1 MRPLAAALVP
11 SLLLLSAL
19 PSQDAAALVDRE
31 AKLAQKAVTGLHAL
45 ADALQAQR
53 QHLRALELRRSIWQ
67 DYAENDDKARE
78 KCGFV
83 KVGDL
88 WRKDDSRLVLDKDF
102 KGDPKVMKKVDQDE
116 ATLKKELLAEHRT
129 LAAGWTKAGDEA
141 KAARHW
147 LRVLRLQPGDKEAA
161 AALAVQPFEGFRG
174 TPAELAMLRRGR
186 TIQGACDWLRRT
198 AFPTAPT
205 TGEHPLLA
213 AAKISHVGVKS
224 EHFEVWGTLPPADL
238 ATIAVECERGLL
250 LARTLVG
257 IHGGTVFVPKSHR
270 NLVFVSK
277 EQYAALLDQCADQF
291 EAARLQ
297 FLKNDVDQA
306 FVESAAGPLRLHRAY
321 LGIEASVD
329 QAVRGVVQDAI
340 AVRTDGL
347 YEGLGHAA
355 CGFLFGRT
363 LTFLLEQQKARTV
376 ATWTQKALAP
386 DLKVWMQI
394 AEESAWAKSDT
405 RTSELVLLSAAKF
418 STEQRVKAWAICHYL
433 MHTRPEFLA
442 ELDQSQNKD
451 IHTPPDVEQEFKR
464 RTQIELPKIDHEWR
478 EFWGRG
484 AELRKAI
491 ATDPVPDEKAP
502 DRAAKLRAR
511 SLVDA
516 VNAVRAGAEC
526 GPAGFFVSVGPEVQA
541 VQHYD
546 EQLLKAEAERKK
558 KPKEPVALPS
568 PPPELGRRVLWSRQ
582 KEAVAAV
589 AEWFADPAMR
599 EALLHPGRELFGGSV
614 YAGAWLCDVTSAA
627 VPTQRGVPMCWPR
640 DRQRE
645 VPADATAGAL
655 GTRAAAALLAAGKQ
669 PTDRVGM
676 PITAHFLRGLAPEAA
691 AKLRCQVWCGN
702 HAVHGVLVDYGRA
715 GTGAEAAF
723 DMVDGLFAF
732 LPLEPLPEKSE
743 FEVRWEMPP
752 GVLAKDEVF
761 PAIQFTVR

>member
-1 MRPLAAALVP
+1 MRPLAAALLT
-11 SLLLLSAL
+11 LLLLLPAL
-19 PSQDAAALVDRE
+19 PGQDAAALVDRE
-31 AKLAQKAVTGLHAL
+31 TKLAQKAVTALHAL

-116 ATLKKELLAEHRT
+116 ATLKKELLAEHRA
-129 LAAGWTKAGDEA
+129 LAAGWSKAGDET

-174 TPAELAMLRRGR
+174 TPAELAVLRRGR
-186 TIQGACDWLRRT
+186 AIQGACDWLRRT
-198 AFPTAPT
+198 PFPTAAT

-213 AAKISHVGVKS
+213 AAKITHVGVAS
-224 EHFEVWGTLPPADL
+224 EHFQVWGTLPPAEL
-238 ATIAVECERGLL
+238 QTIAIECERALL
-250 LARTLVG
+250 LARALLGT
-257 IHGGTVFVPKSHR
+257 HGGSRFEPRGHR

-291 EAARLQ
+291 DAGRLQ
-297 FLKNDVDQA
+297 FLKTDVDQA
-306 FVESAAGPLRLHRAY
+306 FVESKAGPLRLHRAY
-321 LGIEASVD
+321 LGLEASVD

-340 AVRTDGL
+340 GVRTDGL
-347 YEGLGHAA
+347 YEGIGHAA

-363 LTFLLEQQKARTV
+363 LTFLLEQQKAKTV

-433 MHTRPEFLA
+433 LHTRPEFLA
-442 ELDQSQNKD
+442 ELDQSQSKE
-451 IHTPPDVEQEFKR
+451 IRTPPDVEQEFKR
-464 RTQIELPKIDHEWR
+464 RTKIELPKIDHDWR

-502 DRAAKLRAR
+502 DRASKLRAR

-516 VNAVRAGAEC
+516 VNAQRAGAEC
-526 GPAGFFVSVGPEVQA
+526 GPAGFFVAVGPEVQA

-546 EQLLKAEAERKK
+546 EQLVKAEAERKK
-558 KPKEPVALPS
+558 KPKETIPS
-568 PPPELGRRVLWSRQ
+568 PPLPPELGRRVLYSRQ
-582 KEAVAAV
+582 KEAAAAV
-589 AEWFADPAMR
+589 AEWLVDPALR
-599 EALLHPGRELFGGSV
+599 DLLLHPGRELFGASV

-627 VPTQRGVPMCWPR
+627 TPTQRGVPMCWPR

-645 VPADATAGAL
+645 VPGSALASELGARAT
-655 GTRAAAALLAAGKQ
+655 AALLAAGKQ
-669 PTDRVGM
+669 PGDRVGV
-676 PITAHFLRGLAPEAA
+676 PITAHFLRALAPEAA

-723 DMVDGLFAF
+723 EPVDGVFAF
-732 LPLEPLPEKSE
+732 LPLEPLPEKAE

-752 GVLAKDEVF
+752 GVLEKDQVF
-761 PAIQFTVR
+761 PAIRFSVR